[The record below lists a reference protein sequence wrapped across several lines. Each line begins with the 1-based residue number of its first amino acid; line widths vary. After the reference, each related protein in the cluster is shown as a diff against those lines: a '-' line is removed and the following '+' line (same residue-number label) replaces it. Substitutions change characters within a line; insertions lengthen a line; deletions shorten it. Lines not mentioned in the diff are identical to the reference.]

1 MRYNQNRTCE
11 LSLEVKAVHNRHRF
25 GRGKKSDCHRYA
37 AAGLCAVT
45 VATAAVNTNAVA
57 STQLDDRTQQA
68 MVEAINDE
76 YRARAFYAA
85 VIEKFGNVRPF
96 SNIVQAEGR
105 HVQLWNNLFGQY
117 GLPIPEDSFAGKVEA
132 PESLLAACQMGVE
145 AEIANV
151 KMYDNFLGFIKEP
164 DLRAAFTQLRHVS
177 QNNHLRAFERCTGNP
192 SGMGQPG
199 GRGRGMGR

>member
-1 MRYNQNRTCE
+1 
-11 LSLEVKAVHNRHRF
+11 LEVKTVRNRHRF
-25 GRGKKSDCHRYA
+25 GRVKKSDCHRDA

-85 VIEKFGNVRPF
+85 VIEKFGKVRPF
-96 SNIVQAEGR
+96 SNIVQAEDR

-117 GLPIPEDSFAGKVEA
+117 GVPIPEDSFAGKVEA
-132 PESLLAACQMGVE
+132 PDTLLAACQMGVE

-151 KMYDNFLGFIKEP
+151 KMYDNFLSFIQEP

-192 SGMGQPG
+192 SGMG
-199 GRGRGMGR
+199 R

>member
-1 MRYNQNRTCE
+1 
-11 LSLEVKAVHNRHRF
+11 LEVKDVRNRHRF
-25 GRGKKSDCHRYA
+25 GRGKNSDCYRYA

-45 VATAAVNTNAVA
+45 LATTAVNANAA
-57 STQLDDRTQQA
+57 ALATPDERTQEA

-96 SNIVQAEGR
+96 SNIVQAEDR
-105 HVQLWNNLFGQY
+105 HVQLWNNLFSKY
-117 GLPIPEDSFAGKVEA
+117 GVPIPEDSFAGKVEA
-132 PESLLAACQMGVE
+132 PDTLLAACQMGVE

-151 KMYDNFLGFIKEP
+151 KMYENFLGFIKEP

>member
-1 MRYNQNRTCE
+1 MR
-11 LSLEVKAVHNRHRF
+11 NRHRF
-25 GRGKKSDCHRYA
+25 GRVKKSGCNRYA

-45 VATAAVNTNAVA
+45 VATAAVNTNAA
-57 STQLDDRTQQA
+57 ALATPDDRTQQA
-68 MVEAINDE
+68 MVGAIKDE
-76 YRARAFYAA
+76 YRARAFYTA

-96 SNIVQAEGR
+96 SNIVQAEDR
-105 HVQLWNNLFGQY
+105 HVQLWNNFFGQY

-151 KMYDNFLGFIKEP
+151 KMYDNFLGFIQEP

>member
-25 GRGKKSDCHRYA
+25 GRGKKSGCYPYA
-37 AAGLCAVT
+37 AAGLCAVA